1 MELSC
6 HAVRKPKEAQQSY
19 HVEKSLTLILRFLI
33 LVKKRHII
41 VTQQGGVKIV
51 FKLLRNGAM

>member
-1 MELSC
+1 MNQVSESPALSC
-6 HAVRKPKEAQQSY
+6 MVLG
-19 HVEKSLTLILRFLI
+19 KSLTLILRFLI

-51 FKLLRNGAM
+51 FKLLRNGTM